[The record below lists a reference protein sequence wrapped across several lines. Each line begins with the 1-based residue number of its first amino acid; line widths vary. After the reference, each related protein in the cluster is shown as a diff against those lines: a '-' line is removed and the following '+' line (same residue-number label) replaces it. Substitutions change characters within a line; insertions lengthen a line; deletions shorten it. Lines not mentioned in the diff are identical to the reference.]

1 MLALAMYMD
10 LIFVGENVNNNEIKR
25 KGLHDKFLTCA
36 SPPEESNIIINQWDF
51 LVLYNNWQ
59 RIEDYENM

>member
-25 KGLHDKFLTCA
+25 KGLHDKF
-36 SPPEESNIIINQWDF
+36 
-51 LVLYNNWQ
+51 
-59 RIEDYENM
+59 

>member
-1 MLALAMYMD
+1 MLALAMYRD

-25 KGLHDKFLTCA
+25 KGLHEKFLTCA

-51 LVLYNNWQ
+51 LVLYNN
-59 RIEDYENM
+59 